1 MAENTISVRLVEC
14 AKTLD
19 EWIELGSRV
28 IPKKGEICLEYF
40 NAGTD
45 SDPIYRYKM
54 KIGDGVHQYSQ
65 LKYFPVPEDIT
76 NSIVTW
82 VEANLDVNEYAQAAI
97 RNESGVNYIDIS
109 SIKEVDGKISG
120 GTSLK
125 FTVSAGNML
134 SINYNEASRTATISH
149 NTITQND
156 TAGGDVSSGV
166 ITSISRDTSGHVTG
180 VQKGTIPSS
189 PDVST
194 VVAEGRTSTSDTS
207 IRVDEP
213 YINQLRGG
221 GVRSSHQLK
230 NGDNISVSS
239 LRQGNYTDI
248 VISHGSAGAGTESGT
263 TDSGNQLNFGSNV
276 VTGVTRDSKGHVTG
290 VTTSALPNSPSA
302 PEVRSSVTVDNQ
314 SVADSNTNVVNPF
327 INQVL
332 NGHVTSSHKVEGGT
346 KINVSASPD
355 GDNHLG
361 NKVVIEHSTTTRQ
374 PDTEDSTSPT
384 EVITGVTTDGT
395 GHVTGVSFTSPDNL
409 KVGLAKDL
417 DYPVTSIDD
426 GNMWNDRVTGGE
438 ISIGEDA
445 AKLNPLK
452 GNTIVWNQMIT
463 GGCSSD
469 GGLTVSYNNGIF
481 TITGTATSTWISN
494 IFIINH
500 KWTENHRYLVM
511 PIQVGGTV
519 STKVIFYNG
528 YNSPTASSLGNLRV
542 YTPNG
547 GYDSYMGIGCDSGAV
562 FDNLQIRLSCF
573 DLTKLFGS
581 DEQICAALGV
591 PNLTDSTNL
600 TKAAENFEK
609 LFPLHYYNYNEGEL
623 ISLNATGIKSVGFNQ
638 WDEEWEL
645 GVYNGN
651 TGVKEDNSAYIRS
664 KNLIS
669 IISQKEYYLKAPS
682 SGVGYIRFFDA
693 NKEYMGRST
702 SLYMEGSGV
711 FSLPSDAAYIVLQW
725 QGTTYNNDICIN
737 ISDSSRNGTYEPY
750 KKYTLDLDWI
760 KTLKDSGGNLL
771 FPNGLCGAGNAY
783 DEVGEDYAIKRV
795 GVVDLGSIDWDK
807 QSGYFVSQNSGIDRK
822 YTSGDILGRNLLNSK
837 FDYIKVSLWSNN
849 TDNNVIGATANAI
862 RVYCDT
868 SQYTDGNA
876 FKTAMSGVMLYYEL
890 ATPITIHFNKKSMY
904 YVVDDKGTEQLL
916 PVNDADPV
924 TAPIRGRIEYKSN
937 FKEVVLSTIDRV
949 NNYKNPVR
957 GVNNTSQ
964 NIGSVAVYDSD
975 STVHSSEYTISDA
988 TIIADDTSN
997 STTIPSIRAIV
1008 AYVQNVGQNALHY
1021 KGVIPSYAELMRITD
1036 AVPGDVW
1043 ILSHDDTSS
1052 VPNKVYDAG
1061 DWFIR
1066 NVSNTGWDE
1075 IQGKVRVNNRN
1086 AALTLNGQ
1094 RKILANIEGTDITVD
1109 VPNLNFTSQSASGT
1123 TITVVEDVS
1132 QSDGLI
1138 SATRKTIRSASK
1150 TATGIVQFVSDIHN
1164 STDDT
1169 KAVTAGDAWTEF
1181 SKRNVRALEVSTI
1194 TEVPVSVNVFI
1205 ATFPPSVSTPPENWA
1220 SSMGV
1225 WTGAAHFV
1233 GQLYIDTRAGIAYI
1247 AVSTNNINGWKQ
1259 ITNS

>member
-1 MAENTISVRLVEC
+1 MVENTISVRLVEC

-45 SDPIYRYKM
+45 SEPIYRYKM

-65 LKYFPVPEDIT
+65 LLYFPVPEDIT
-76 NSIVTW
+76 NSIVSW
-82 VEANLDVNEYAQAAI
+82 VDANLDVNEYAQAAI
-97 RNESGVNYIDIS
+97 RNESGVNYIDIR
-109 SIKEVDGKISG
+109 SIKEVNGKISG

-134 SINYNEASRTATISH
+134 SIDYVEASRTATINH
-149 NTITQND
+149 NTVTQND
-156 TAGGDVSSGV
+156 TTGGDVSGGV

-239 LRQGNYTDI
+239 LRQGNFTDI

-302 PEVRSSVTVDNQ
+302 PEVRSSVTVDNR

-327 INQVL
+327 VNQVL

-426 GNMWNDRVTGGE
+426 GDMWNDRVTGGD
-438 ISIGEDA
+438 ISIGEDV

-452 GNTIVWNQMIT
+452 GNTIVWNQLN
-463 GGCSSD
+463 GFSRF
-469 GGLTVSYNNGIF
+469 VSESIDNVTYSKSGN
-481 TITGTATSTWISN
+481 TITVT
-494 IFIINH
+494 
-500 KWTENHRYLVM
+500 
-511 PIQVGGTV
+511 VGEG
-519 STKVIFYNG
+519 G
-528 YNSPTASSLGNLRV
+528 PTAGGNIRLE
-542 YTPNG
+542 
-547 GYDSYMGIGCDSGAV
+547 SGAV
-562 FDNLQIRLSCF
+562 VFTSGHTYYFSVETDFQMSSTTLRFGPSSQTWFRENKVIWKWPESVSPAGWFGIRYEQEANAGTYNLSNIQLI

-581 DEQICAALGV
+581 DEQIAAALGITV
-591 PNLTDSTNL
+591 AEITTD
-600 TKAAENFEK
+600 KAVQAFEK
-609 LFPLHYYNYNEGEL
+609 LFPLPYYNYNEGEL
-623 ISLNATGIKSVGFNQ
+623 ISLNPTGIKSVGFNQ
-638 WDEEWEL
+638 WDEIGE
-645 GVYNGN
+645 VGN
-651 TGVKEDNSAYIRS
+651 
-664 KNLIS
+664 
-669 IISQKEYYLKAPS
+669 IISTTGEDES
-682 SGVGYIRFFDA
+682 
-693 NKEYMGRST
+693 ST
-702 SLYMEGSGV
+702 SGTNWRSVNYIPVIPGATYYCKSDVSTYSRMYDFNKNFVPKGNLNIKNYTFDIPLNVSYLRFVTGD
-711 FSLPSDAAYIVLQW
+711 LPQ
-725 QGTTYNNDICIN
+725 QPICIN
-737 ISDSSRNGTYEPY
+737 ISSSRNGEYEPY
-750 KKYTLDLDWI
+750 KSSTLDLSWVKDI
-760 KTLKDSGGNLL
+760 KYTPSGSTEEQQL
-771 FPNGLCGAGNAY
+771 FPQGLLSAGSVY
-783 DEVGEDYAIKRV
+783 DEVGENYAIKRV
-795 GVVDLGSIDWDK
+795 GVLDFSNLTWIDMT
-807 QSGYFVSQNSGIDRK
+807 GYIQASRPQGIANTADTNYITTISGITVIQLT
-822 YTSGDILGRNLLNSK
+822 TS
-837 FDYIKVSLWSNN
+837 FIKVYGLSTTTFPQGSL
-849 TDNNVIGATANAI
+849 
-862 RVYCDT
+862 
-868 SQYTDGNA
+868 
-876 FKTAMSGVMLYYEL
+876 FYYEL
-890 ATPITIHFNKKSMY
+890 ATPIIIHFNKKSMY

-916 PVNDADPV
+916 PVNNADPV
-924 TAPIRGRIEYKSN
+924 TAPIRGSIEYKSN

-949 NNYKNPVR
+949 NRYKNPVR

-1021 KGVIPSYAELMRITD
+1021 KGVISSYAELMRVTD

-1043 ILSHDDTSS
+1043 ILSQEDHSS
-1052 VPNKVYDAG
+1052 VPNKIYDAG

-1109 VPNLNFTSQSASGT
+1109 VPNLNFTSQAASGT

-1150 TATGIVQFVSDIHN
+1150 TASGIVQFVDDIHN
-1164 STDDT
+1164 STSQT
-1169 KAVTAGDAWTEF
+1169 LAVTAGDAWTEF

-1220 SSMGV
+1220 PSMGA
-1225 WTGAAHFV
+1225 WTGSAHFV